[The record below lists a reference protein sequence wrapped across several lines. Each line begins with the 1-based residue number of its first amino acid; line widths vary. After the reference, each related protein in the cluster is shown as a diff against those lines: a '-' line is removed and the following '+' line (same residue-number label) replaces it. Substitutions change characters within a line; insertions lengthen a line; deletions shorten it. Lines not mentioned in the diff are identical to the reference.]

1 VYSLIQYSNQEDN
14 GTYWG
19 GSYFLDSNLLVQRN
33 GDEVLRSESDATGTI
48 GVNFTPGDTVLVQA
62 YAFYT
67 TFPPPATGTA
77 TLSLVI
83 SQDGEVFYTNTIAYT
98 TGPTQPTTI
107 TTSFTI
113 TKGSNY
119 SISAFSTY
127 TPVTATPT
135 PTSTSTPTLTPTS
148 TIPQPTN
155 TPTLTSTPTNT
166 PTTPEATYTPTPT
179 VTPTPEPSAFYI
191 KGSGCTIEEIRF
203 FSYTDGPL
211 NDGDVIYISSGPNQ
225 GCWTLST
232 FMPGTG
238 DDGSITGIWEI
249 VDNCLDN
256 LCSI

>member
-1 VYSLIQYSNQEDN
+1 MYSTIQYSNQEDD

-33 GDEVLRSESDATGTI
+33 GNEVLRSESDATGTI
-48 GVNFTPGDTVLVQA
+48 GVNFTAGDTVLAQA

-67 TFPPPATGTA
+67 TYPAPATGTA

-127 TPVTATPT
+127 IPTTPT
-135 PTSTSTPTLTPTS
+135 PT
-148 TIPQPTN
+148 PTN
-155 TPTLTSTPTNT
+155 TPTSTPTNT
-166 PTTPEATYTPTPT
+166 QSATPTLTQTPTPT
-179 VTPTPEPSAFYI
+179 NTSTPTATTSSVVSYSYCLGYDASDCGSACDDYFAN
-191 KGSGCTIEEIRF
+191 C
-203 FSYTDGPL
+203 GP
-211 NDGDVIYISSGPNQ
+211 
-225 GCWTLST
+225 
-232 FMPGTG
+232 F
-238 DDGSITGIWEI
+238 
-249 VDNCLDN
+249 
-256 LCSI
+256 